1 VSSGDIKEVASLSVT
16 DLSVDS
22 IVEDQVA
29 SARLLDGEG
38 CGEDGNCIQP
48 VVVKLTKSNAEKKW

>member
-1 VSSGDIKEVASLSVT
+1 VSSGDIEELASLSVT

-29 SARLLDGEG
+29 SARLLDGE
-38 CGEDGNCIQP
+38 
-48 VVVKLTKSNAEKKW
+48 VVAKMGTAYSVWW